1 MCFPWVMCTLKF
13 KKFFYYKLRKDV
25 REMQLSELIEV
36 GCVSSDLQNVDF
48 RALGVKS
55 ISEIKMS
62 SKKQAFFDGV
72 VIADNC
78 KWAATLSKIPIVKA
92 TRVYSSDGE
101 VVCVWNRETRTFLEK
116 HLRNGRLITTS
127 SYTLPEYEPKIFK
140 SKGDKIMAGLTA
152 DLTAELEH
160 MNIDGIAGTGNDSIA
175 GAAVE
180 AGKETLTETQKIKEM
195 IKERNIQV
203 EDNTA
208 LWLYNQKH
216 GYINCFVTKTD
227 KTIRVSLAAQVK
239 KDAQGHPILLP
250 GDKVSAA
257 DRKQHEEFLANK
269 EGVKE
274 IGRSNFVKEKKI
286 QFKESKPG
294 KPIAVVITTPIAG
307 LVDTYSLQS
316 KRIELDREEQGVTTQ
331 IMDMETAYEFIVQ
344 YYNGRIMESKQLL
357 GNKASWLQVKFSVP
371 KQSATTEG
379 SAITKIKKTLS
390 LVKEAN
396 STRKSVLTTGN
407 YVPLQVYDS
416 IDVAK
421 IATAE
426 DSNALN
432 LNIESLLSK
441 PDNRNALAE
450 SELKLVQQDTEGNWT
465 SSYFTNKGSRTSIP
479 TIVSFDTG
487 EALTTV
493 SIPKR
498 EKKVTASGS
507 ITYKYVMSK
516 NNEEDFLTKIADRA
530 DVKPLIAST
539 GKTPSEFF
547 QEIKKVTKK
556 ASTSSRADKII
567 TVEDY
572 RKLASA
578 DNSSIKDLAN
588 KIAAITA

>member
-1 MCFPWVMCTLKF
+1 
-13 KKFFYYKLRKDV
+13 
-25 REMQLSELIEV
+25 
-36 GCVSSDLQNVDF
+36 
-48 RALGVKS
+48 
-55 ISEIKMS
+55 
-62 SKKQAFFDGV
+62 
-72 VIADNC
+72 
-78 KWAATLSKIPIVKA
+78 
-92 TRVYSSDGE
+92 
-101 VVCVWNRETRTFLEK
+101 
-116 HLRNGRLITTS
+116 
-127 SYTLPEYEPKIFK
+127 
-140 SKGDKIMAGLTA
+140 
-152 DLTAELEH
+152 
-160 MNIDGIAGTGNDSIA
+160 
-175 GAAVE
+175 
-180 AGKETLTETQKIKEM
+180 
-195 IKERNIQV
+195 
-203 EDNTA
+203 
-208 LWLYNQKH
+208 
-216 GYINCFVTKTD
+216 
-227 KTIRVSLAAQVK
+227 
-239 KDAQGHPILLP
+239 
-250 GDKVSAA
+250 
-257 DRKQHEEFLANK
+257 
-269 EGVKE
+269 
-274 IGRSNFVKEKKI
+274 
-286 QFKESKPG
+286 
-294 KPIAVVITTPIAG
+294 
-307 LVDTYSLQS
+307 
-316 KRIELDREEQGVTTQ
+316 
-331 IMDMETAYEFIVQ
+331 
-344 YYNGRIMESKQLL
+344 MESKQLL

-507 ITYKYVMSK
+507 TTYKYVMSK